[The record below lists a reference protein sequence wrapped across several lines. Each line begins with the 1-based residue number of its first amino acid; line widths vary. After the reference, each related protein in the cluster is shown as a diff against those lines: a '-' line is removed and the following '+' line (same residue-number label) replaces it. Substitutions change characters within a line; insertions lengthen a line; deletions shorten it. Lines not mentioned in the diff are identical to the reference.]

1 MIAQVKTRSLN
12 CTVEMLRVSGDAMM
26 LHISKVLSSIT
37 EIMGECTRPSAHNCF
52 PVPTLSFQINS
63 PRYVVR
69 ISKRIYVY
77 VLKDFEKKELEKHL
91 VLFLSLFLD
100 LILPIFKESGGEV
113 AHGVALWRPAMG
125 IARYSSSSCSSS
137 QALTNLSCTV
147 GINSELNFLKEPER
161 FYFLISSSS
170 FSL

>member
-37 EIMGECTRPSAHNCF
+37 EIMGECTRPSAHNFF

-100 LILPIFKESGGEV
+100 LILPIFKESGG
-113 AHGVALWRPAMG
+113 G
-125 IARYSSSSCSSS
+125 SSSWSCPMEASHGDCQVLFLFLLLQPSSY
-137 QALTNLSCTV
+137 
-147 GINSELNFLKEPER
+147 K
-161 FYFLISSSS
+161 S
-170 FSL
+170 FMHSRN